1 MVSRRLTHLLI
12 ASLLAI
18 LGALP
23 AAAAPP
29 EFDTIPLAGT
39 WVYSAGEVCSFPLR
53 VEVTGDLRI
62 QYHYDQDGN
71 LRFERLTYV
80 RWSAT
85 YTNLETGESIRTVGP
100 EPIKVTFHQDGSIT
114 EAHMGLI
121 LHIVAPGEGLV
132 TADIGRIVFHITAE
146 GEFETVFEAGIH
158 EMQFYPTFCDVLAD

>member
-1 MVSRRLTHLLI
+1 MLLHRFVRLVT
-12 ASLLAI
+12 ASLLTLLA
-18 LGALP
+18 ALP

-29 EFDTIPLAGT
+29 EFETIPLAGT
-39 WVYSAGEVCSFPLR
+39 QVLPVEVCGFPIQLD
-53 VEVTGDLRI
+53 VTGDLRI
-62 QYHYDQDGN
+62 QYHYDQAGN
-71 LRFERLTYV
+71 LRFERITYV

-85 YTNLETGESIRTVGP
+85 YTNLDTGESLRTVGP

-132 TADIGRIVFHITAE
+132 TADVGRIVFHLTAD

-158 EMQFYPTFCDVLAD
+158 EMQFYPAFCDILAA